1 MYAFEVRT
9 QTLKHAEQSDQI
21 DQHFL
26 GKTILLSWGPR
37 RNLSAASW
45 KRLGC
50 VQSKLLSANCPHMTW
65 SEGCITAE
73 DF

>member
-1 MYAFEVRT
+1 MCAFEVRT

-37 RNLSAASW
+37 RNCASRPPHGRGW
-45 KRLGC
+45 DVC
-50 VQSKLLSANCPHMTW
+50 SQSCFLR
-65 SEGCITAE
+65 TART
-73 DF
+73 